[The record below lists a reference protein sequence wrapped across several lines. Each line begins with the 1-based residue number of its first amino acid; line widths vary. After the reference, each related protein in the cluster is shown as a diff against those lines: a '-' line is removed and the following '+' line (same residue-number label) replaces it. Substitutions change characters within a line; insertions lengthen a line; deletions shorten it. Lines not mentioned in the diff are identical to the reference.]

1 MMARR
6 LEDYREIVGDE
17 VISRIHR
24 KMRHLY
30 GKSVQHVN
38 STFQGGGV
46 AEMLW
51 SLIPL
56 KNDIGLRA
64 DWRIIHGTPAFFEVT
79 KSFHNG
85 LQGEEIEL
93 NEEKKGLYLDTNEE
107 FARFAHIEGRNF
119 VVVHDPQP
127 LAMISQYRKEQPWIW
142 RCHIDLSH
150 PNSDLWSFLKPFILR
165 YDVVIV
171 SHESYKKEDLP
182 VEYRII
188 HPAIDPLTPKN
199 APLPRA
205 QAESILKRYGVRLDK
220 PLIVQIS
227 RFDKWKD
234 PLGVVEVYKRVRQ
247 EMDSR
252 LVLCGSMAPD
262 DPEGSMIYKEV
273 LKSVEELI
281 KGGDVVTIT
290 AQDDL
295 LVNALQ
301 SLASVVIQKSTR
313 EGFGLTV
320 TEALWKGTPVVA
332 SNVGGIPLQIE
343 DGVNGF
349 LLDPKDYD
357 GFADAVL
364 KLLKDEALARR
375 MGETGREKVRG
386 KFLITRLLEDYITLM
401 EELI

>member
-1 MMARR
+1 MVRR
-6 LEDYREIVGDE
+6 LEDYRQIVGDE
-17 VISRIHR
+17 VVSRILR
-24 KMRHLY
+24 KMRQLY
-30 GKSVQHVN
+30 GKSVQHIN

-56 KNDIGLRA
+56 KNDVGLRA
-64 DWRIIHGTPAFFEVT
+64 DWRIIHASPAFFEVT

-85 LQGEEIEL
+85 LQGEVIKLSEDR
-93 NEEKKGLYLDTNEE
+93 KSLYLATNEE
-107 FARFAHIEGRNF
+107 FSRFAHIDDRDF
-119 VVVHDPQP
+119 IVVHDPQP
-127 LAMISQYRKEQPWIW
+127 LAMVSNYRKKQPWIW

-150 PNSDLWSFLKPFILR
+150 PNPMLWNFLKPFILR

-171 SHESYKKEDLP
+171 SHERYKKEDLP

-199 APLPRA
+199 SPLPKD
-205 QAESILKRYGVRLDK
+205 ESRTILERYGVRLDK
-220 PLIVQIS
+220 PLLVQIS

-234 PLGVVEVYKRVRQ
+234 PLGVLEVYKRVRS
-247 EMDSR
+247 EEDCR

-262 DPEGSMIYKEV
+262 DPEGLQIYNEV
-273 LKSVEELI
+273 LENAKDLI
-281 KGGDVVTIT
+281 EKGDVVTIT

-301 SLASVVIQKSTR
+301 SLADVVIQKSTR

-332 SNVGGIPLQIE
+332 SNVGGIPLQID
-343 DGVNGF
+343 DGINGF
-349 LLDPKDYD
+349 LHEPKDYD
-357 GFADAVL
+357 GFADTIL
-364 KLLKDEALARR
+364 KLLRDRKLAEKVGRA
-375 MGETGREKVRG
+375 GREKVRE
-386 KFLITRLLEDYITLM
+386 KFLITRLLEDYITLLN
-401 EELI
+401 ELS

>member
-1 MMARR
+1 MMAKR

-24 KMRHLY
+24 KMRRLY

-93 NEEKKGLYLDTNEE
+93 NEEKKGLYLGTNEE
-107 FARFAHIEGRNF
+107 FARFAHIERRNF

-150 PNSDLWSFLKPFILR
+150 PNPDLWSFLKPFILR

-205 QAESILKRYGVRLDK
+205 QAESILERYGVRLDK

-247 EMDSR
+247 EMDCR

-375 MGETGREKVRG
+375 MGETGREKVRE

>member
-1 MMARR
+1 MMAKR

-24 KMRHLY
+24 KMRRLY

-93 NEEKKGLYLDTNEE
+93 NEEKKGLYLGTNEE
-107 FARFAHIEGRNF
+107 FARFAHIERRNF

-150 PNSDLWSFLKPFILR
+150 PNPDLWSFLKPFILR

-205 QAESILKRYGVRLDK
+205 QAESILERYGVRLDK

-247 EMDSR
+247 EMDCR

-375 MGETGREKVRG
+375 MGETGREKVRER
-386 KFLITRLLEDYITLM
+386 FLITRLLEDYITLM

>member
-1 MMARR
+1 MAKR

-24 KMRHLY
+24 KMRRLY

-93 NEEKKGLYLDTNEE
+93 NEEKKGLYLGTNEE
-107 FARFAHIEGRNF
+107 FARFAHIERRNF

-150 PNSDLWSFLKPFILR
+150 PNPDLWSFLKPFILR

-205 QAESILKRYGVRLDK
+205 QAESILERYGVRLDK

-375 MGETGREKVRG
+375 MGETGREKVRE

>member
-1 MMARR
+1 MAKR

-24 KMRHLY
+24 KMRRLY

-93 NEEKKGLYLDTNEE
+93 NEEKKGLYLGTNEE
-107 FARFAHIEGRNF
+107 FARFAHIERRNF

-150 PNSDLWSFLKPFILR
+150 PNPDLWSFLKPFILR

-205 QAESILKRYGVRLDK
+205 QAESILERYGVRLDK

-375 MGETGREKVRG
+375 MGETGREKVRER
-386 KFLITRLLEDYITLM
+386 FLITRLLEDYITLM

>member
-1 MMARR
+1 MVKR

-24 KMRHLY
+24 KMRRLY

-85 LQGEEIEL
+85 LQGENIEL
-93 NEEKKGLYLDTNEE
+93 SEEKKALYLNTNEE
-107 FARFAHIEGRNF
+107 FAQFAHIEERDF
-119 VVVHDPQP
+119 VVIHDPQP

-150 PNSDLWSFLKPFILR
+150 PNPELWNFLKPFILR

-182 VEYRII
+182 VEYRVI

-199 APLPRA
+199 TPLPRA
-205 QAESILKRYGVRLDK
+205 QAESILEHYGVRLDK

-234 PLGVVEVYKRVRQ
+234 PIGVVEVYKRVRQ
-247 EMDSR
+247 EVDSR

-262 DPEGSMIYKEV
+262 DPEGSLIYEEV
-273 LKSVEELI
+273 LKSAGELI
-281 KGGDVVTIT
+281 KQGEVVTIT

-343 DGVNGF
+343 DGVSGF
-349 LLDPKDYD
+349 LLEPEDYD

-364 KLLKDEALARR
+364 KLLKDDELARR
-375 MGETGREKVRG
+375 MGQAGREKVRE

-401 EELI
+401 GELI

>member
-1 MMARR
+1 MMAKR

-24 KMRHLY
+24 KMRRLY

-93 NEEKKGLYLDTNEE
+93 NEEKKGLYLGTNEE
-107 FARFAHIEGRNF
+107 FARFAHIERRNF

-150 PNSDLWSFLKPFILR
+150 PNPDLWSFLKPFILR

-205 QAESILKRYGVRLDK
+205 QAESILERYGVRLDK

-375 MGETGREKVRG
+375 MGETGREKVRE

>member
-1 MMARR
+1 MAKR

-24 KMRHLY
+24 KMRRLY

-93 NEEKKGLYLDTNEE
+93 NEEKKGLYLGTNEE
-107 FARFAHIEGRNF
+107 FARFAHIGRRNF

-150 PNSDLWSFLKPFILR
+150 PNPDLWSFLKPFILR

-205 QAESILKRYGVRLDK
+205 QAESILERYGVRLDK

-375 MGETGREKVRG
+375 MGETGREKVRER
-386 KFLITRLLEDYITLM
+386 FLITRLLEDYITLM

>member
-1 MMARR
+1 MVKR

-24 KMRHLY
+24 KMRRLY

-85 LQGEEIEL
+85 LQGENIEL
-93 NEEKKGLYLDTNEE
+93 SEEKKALYLNTNEE
-107 FARFAHIEGRNF
+107 FAQFAHIEERDF
-119 VVVHDPQP
+119 VVIHDPQP

-150 PNSDLWSFLKPFILR
+150 PNPELWNFLKPFILR

-182 VEYRII
+182 VEYRVI

-199 APLPRA
+199 TPLPRA
-205 QAESILKRYGVRLDK
+205 QAESILEHYGVRLDK

-234 PLGVVEVYKRVRQ
+234 PIGVVEVYKRVRQ
-247 EMDSR
+247 EVDSR

-262 DPEGSMIYKEV
+262 DPEGSLIYEEV
-273 LKSVEELI
+273 LKSAGELI
-281 KGGDVVTIT
+281 KQGEVVTIT

-343 DGVNGF
+343 DGVSGF
-349 LLDPKDYD
+349 LLEPEDYD

-364 KLLKDEALARR
+364 KLLKDDELARR
-375 MGETGREKVRG
+375 MGQAGREKVRE

-401 EELI
+401 GEWI

>member
-1 MMARR
+1 
-6 LEDYREIVGDE
+6 
-17 VISRIHR
+17 
-24 KMRHLY
+24 
-30 GKSVQHVN
+30 
-38 STFQGGGV
+38 
-46 AEMLW
+46 MLW

-93 NEEKKGLYLDTNEE
+93 NEEKKGLYLGTNEE
-107 FARFAHIEGRNF
+107 FARFAHIERRNF

-150 PNSDLWSFLKPFILR
+150 PNPDLWSFLKPFILR

-205 QAESILKRYGVRLDK
+205 QAESILERYGVRLDK

-247 EMDSR
+247 EMDCR

-375 MGETGREKVRG
+375 MGETGREKVRER
-386 KFLITRLLEDYITLM
+386 FLITRLLEDYITLM